1 MAEIVCLHAK
11 DEVESFCLQN
21 PYLHIYAIGDLDDFF
36 WPNTVWYALR
46 DHGRVRQL
54 VLLYTGCSMPTIL
67 AYAEQPVELMRDLL
81 RGLLPYLP
89 KRFYAHLT
97 QSAADVLAADYRMVT
112 HGNYHKMALSGRQSL
127 AAVDASLAEAL
138 SVSDLQD
145 VQALY
150 ASSYPGN
157 FFVPRML
164 ETGFYFGV
172 RRGAELLSVAGV
184 HVYSRKYKVAAL
196 GNITTRPDVR
206 GQGLATTAT
215 ARLCQELV
223 RDGIEHIGLNVNA
236 DNKSTVA
243 CYQKLG
249 FVRIA
254 DYGEY
259 TVSPL

>member
-1 MAEIVCLHAK
+1 MAGFVTLHSK
-11 DEVESFCLQN
+11 DEVEDFCRRN
-21 PYLHIYAIGDLDDFF
+21 PYLHIYALGDLDDFF
-36 WPNTVWYALR
+36 WPHTIWYALR
-46 DHGRVRQL
+46 DQRGVRQL
-54 VLLYTGCSMPTIL
+54 ALLYTGCTLPTFL

-97 QSAADVLAADYRMVT
+97 QSAADVLAADYRMVS

-127 AAVDASLAEAL
+127 ADFDASLAEAL

-145 VQALY
+145 VQALF
-150 ASSYPGN
+150 AASYPGN

-172 RRGAELLSVAGV
+172 RRGADLLSVAGV

-236 DNKSTVA
+236 DNQSAVA
-243 CYQKLG
+243 CYKKLG
-249 FVRIA
+249 FEWIA

-259 TVSPL
+259 TVSTL